1 MAKAPVS
8 KPLTPIP
15 YVDLRE
21 GSLVDLLETQ
31 KQNNVVKKMKK
42 KLGFLGPL
50 LAWLPLRI
58 GDFFSKRW
66 LKKSRN
72 PYLGEIKTFAKAL
85 KTRGVY
91 ALNLSYEWACTTGVF
106 PEGAGTKMM
115 RVLDWPMP
123 RMGDSL
129 IVAHQKGAAGDF
141 LNVTWLGLSG
151 VFNAVAPGRFAAAI
165 NQAPMRRKRFG
176 IAVDWLRNRRKVN
189 KSRALPP
196 AHLLRQVFETAA
208 DYQTAKDMLTTT
220 PLAAPTLYI
229 LSGTKEGE
237 GFVIERTETQAI
249 VREMK
254 DGTVCASNQ
263 FETAING
270 DGPEKGK
277 RWMLRRKCSPARGA
291 AARKLS
297 SQDVDDTFTWFKAP
311 IANSF
316 SKLAL
321 VADAAAGTLTVIGTE
336 GQKAVTQPFK
346 YEPAK

>member
-1 MAKAPVS
+1 
-8 KPLTPIP
+8 
-15 YVDLRE
+15 
-21 GSLVDLLETQ
+21 
-31 KQNNVVKKMKK
+31 MKK

-58 GDFFSKRW
+58 GDFLSKRW
-66 LKKSRN
+66 LKKSKN
-72 PYLGEIKTFAKAL
+72 PYFGEIKTFARAL
-85 KTRGVY
+85 KTSGVY

-106 PEGAGTKMM
+106 PEGTGTKMM

-151 VFNAVAPGRFAAAI
+151 VFNGVAPGRFAAAI

-176 IAVDWLRNRRKVN
+176 IVIDWLRNRRKVN

-208 DYQTAKDMLTTT
+208 DYETAKTMLTTT
-220 PLAAPTLYI
+220 PIAAPTLYM
-229 LSGTKEGE
+229 LSGTKAGE
-237 GFVIERTETQAI
+237 GCVIERTETEAI

-254 DGTVCASNQ
+254 DGTVCVSNQ
-263 FETAING
+263 FETALNG
-270 DGPEKGK
+270 KGHEKKGDW
-277 RWMLRRKCSPARGA
+277 RLRRKCSPARVA
-291 AARKLS
+291 AARTLS
-297 SQDVDDTFTWFKAP
+297 SKDIDDTFTWFKAP

-321 VADAAAGTLTVIGTE
+321 VTDAAAGTLTVIGTE
-336 GQKAVTQPFK
+336 GAKAITQPLK
-346 YEPAK
+346 YEPQK